1 MHEMIRAMEEINAS
15 SNEISKIIKTIE
27 SIASQTNILALNA
40 AVEAARAGE
49 VGKGFAVVAQEVREL
64 AGKSAEASKST
75 TELIERSIGAVQE
88 GSKIAHATA
97 KQLEL
102 VVSGTK
108 EVVETT
114 VWIAEAARSQ
124 ADSVSEVQ
132 ERISQISDVVQTNSA
147 TAEESAATSQQL
159 SSQAELLKR
168 LVAMFHLKRQG

>member
-1 MHEMIRAMEEINAS
+1 MLLCPNLQVPGTNTIN
-15 SNEISKIIKTIE
+15 T
-27 SIASQTNILALNA
+27 
-40 AVEAARAGE
+40 
-49 VGKGFAVVAQEVREL
+49 
-64 AGKSAEASKST
+64 
-75 TELIERSIGAVQE
+75 
-88 GSKIAHATA
+88 HP
-97 KQLEL
+97 
-102 VVSGTK
+102 
-108 EVVETT
+108 T